1 LNKLDLSEVS
11 MTAFLPLLCRVIA
24 SGRQDAVIND
34 PMAALC
40 LERLMAF
47 ASEAEK
53 ARILKWKRK
62 YTGSQAR
69 EARSTALR
77 SANFDRIANAY
88 FTSHPGCT
96 LINLACGFD
105 TRFWRIDHAHC
116 TYLELDLPQ
125 MVALKREIL
134 QDHLAYEL
142 IACSVLDPSWIDQV
156 TSKGKEDFLLLA
168 EGLFY
173 YFPKGEVVKILKEV
187 ARRFERSQLVMDTAP
202 ESYSRGLMKWLIS
215 LESRAWGVD
224 VSFASGM
231 KNPHEIESFAS
242 GFKVIGEEKGNVGPI
257 IMVSINAS

>member
-1 LNKLDLSEVS
+1 MNELDLSEVS

-40 LERLMAF
+40 LERSMAL

-62 YTGSQAR
+62 YAGSQAR
-69 EARSTALR
+69 EARSSALR

-88 FTSHPGCT
+88 IAAHPGCT
-96 LINLACGFD
+96 VINLACGFD
-105 TRFWRIDHAHC
+105 TRYWRIDHAHC

-125 MVALKREIL
+125 IVALKREIL
-134 QDHLAYEL
+134 KDHLAYEL
-142 IACSVLDPSWIDQV
+142 IARSVLDISWIDQV
-156 TSKGKEDFLLLA
+156 TSKGNSDFLLLA

-173 YFPKGEVVKILKEV
+173 YLPKQEVVKILEEV
-187 ARRFERSQLVMDTAP
+187 ARRFEHSQLVMDTAP
-202 ESYSRGLMKWLIS
+202 ESYSRGLMKWLIN

-231 KNPHEIESFAS
+231 KNSREIESFAS
-242 GFKVIGEEKGNVGPI
+242 GFKVIGEAKGNVGPI
-257 IMVSINAS
+257 IIVTVNTS